1 MGRILT
7 NNTSLSVATEATVG
21 TLPGSPTWEFV
32 EPNTVGQFGSTIT
45 KVARNPISR
54 NRQRRKGIVTDL
66 DSAVDFEG
74 DLTTSLFDLFIEG
87 FMFANYLGEVDRDP
101 SAVSGTDYTVD
112 TGTVVEVNALVRG
125 VGFLVTGNNGLHVV
139 DGVPTTTSITA
150 TGLAIEAAPPATAR
164 VEVVGLEGPTGDIG
178 VIESA
183 GVISITSTVID
194 FTAFNL
200 IPGQFIHIG
209 GTATANRFFAAPDK
223 NNSGF
228 VRVVSV
234 TATLMVVDKAT
245 ETFVTDTGTGQSI
258 QIFFGQFV
266 KNVSTND
273 ANFLERSYHM
283 EMEYPGLAAN
293 GVDSKYEYAKGNFC
307 NTMGITLP
315 LTDKSTLSYGFIGTD
330 TDKPTETRASEAEN
344 ATDPIHTD
352 GFGTATDC
360 TRLRITKVDETGL
373 TTDFKSA
380 TITIGNEISPEKA
393 LCNLGAVYMNYG
405 NFLIDIEAQLMFTD
419 SGVTDAIRDNETVTM
434 DFGVKNEDGVIMFD
448 IPSMTLGD
456 GSHEFPVNETVLINV
471 TCEAHEDPVLG
482 NSLGVSK
489 FPYVPTL

>member
-21 TLPGSPTWEFV
+21 ALPGTPNWEYV
-32 EPNTVGQFGSTIT
+32 EPNTVGAFGSTIT

-74 DLTTSLFDLFIEG
+74 DLTLSLFDLFIEG
-87 FMFANYLGEVDRDP
+87 FMFANYLGEVNRDP

-112 TGTVVEVNALVRG
+112 TGTVLELNTLVRG
-125 VGFLVTGNNGLHVV
+125 VGFLVTANNGLHLVN
-139 DGVPTTTSITA
+139 GVPTTTSISA
-150 TGLAIEAAPPATAR
+150 VGLSAEPTPPATAR

-178 VIESA
+178 ITEA
-183 GVISITSTVID
+183 GGVITVTSTVID
-194 FTAFNL
+194 FTLFNL

-209 GTATANRFFAAPDK
+209 GTGVTNRFFPAPSKD
-223 NNSGF
+223 NSGF
-228 VRVVSV
+228 VRVVDV
-234 TATLMVVDKAT
+234 TANAMIVDKAS
-245 ETFVTDTGTGQSI
+245 ETFVTDAGVGQNI

-266 KNVSTND
+266 KNVSTSD

-293 GVDSKYEYAKGNFC
+293 GTDSVFEYAKGNFC
-307 NTMGITLP
+307 NTMGLTLP

-330 TDKPTETRASEAEN
+330 TADPTEARETEAEN
-344 ATDPIHTD
+344 ATDPVHTD
-352 GFGTATDC
+352 GFGTSTDC

-405 NFLIDIEAQLMFTD
+405 NFLIDIEAQIMFTD
-419 SGVTDAIRDNETVTM
+419 AAVTSAIRNNETVTM
-434 DFGVKNEDGVIMFD
+434 DFGVSNDDGAIMFD

-456 GSHEFPVNETVLINV
+456 GSHEFPVNETVLLNM

-489 FPYVPTL
+489 FPFVPTL